1 MKPRKTKNNANR
13 PKKKEGKQR
22 KSIEDLLN
30 FDIRDTFVGY
40 NNKNVYY
47 YAMPLFN
54 TDLMLPLE
62 LDTKIE
68 ALAVKL
74 TTFPLDQLQ
83 FFSNDVPADLSQNIA
98 HKVGL
103 KTAAFRNKEQY
114 QLLSEMHEDYVALD
128 TATDRADKEVLIV
141 FALSK
146 AKAEMHLPLI
156 DEMLSSHGAK
166 RLGKQAMMQMLSV
179 YLKRNLKP
187 LHDDAILDKNV
198 YLPEKINFSS
208 RHFQVDNYHRSV
220 WVIRRYP
227 KQTEHASFATLIG
240 LPNAH
245 VSFHLKRNT
254 ENVQKLINK
263 LGTQAQRQQQSHHL
277 SEALD
282 GSGVVDGAKQ
292 LYDELNGGNSS
303 LFDTTILVE
312 VVGISNEERI
322 QHEKRVEA
330 QLAFLKV
337 KADKLIMKQQA
348 GFLSMLPLADNR
360 IMTRSH
366 PFTSRSFAALFPFSY
381 ISKNDIQGV
390 LLGKIAKGSQMIVDF
405 FVRDSNRV
413 NGNVLIAGQQGGGK
427 TVQLLN
433 ICLQYAAYGH
443 QIFTLDPEG
452 DIGRTM
458 QKVGGINTN
467 VVGGQFK
474 VNFLEVRE
482 FGTDQDEKEIIDFE
496 MILSNHISWVKRFL
510 QTYKSSLS
518 ADLLDVIEY
527 CLFLFYH
534 EPAIFSNMQA
544 GVFPIASEF
553 YAYIETSE
561 KLQAVKFITEEQRH
575 QVLLA
580 LHSICQGVDA
590 VLFDGATNVTLSNAV
605 NFDIQTLLT
614 GSQERTHA
622 ALFNILTYI
631 FSIAIKNR
639 NEALNKNLKIAHIAP
654 MVLAVDELYLLLNK
668 ESPEIAIELRNILK
682 RARKY
687 NLIIVNATQNMV
699 DLLQEG
705 VIDYTLPI
713 ISNSNK
719 KILLNPGAAERDV
732 VQKQFRLS
740 DKEMDKMTHA
750 QRGEFLFIEGSEK
763 YFVQSEGH
771 LLPSIERLI
780 P

>member
-1 MKPRKTKNNANR
+1 V
-13 PKKKEGKQR
+13 KKKQGKQR
-22 KSIEDLLN
+22 RSIEDLLN
-30 FDIRDTFVGY
+30 LDIDETCVQHT
-40 NNKNVYY
+40 NKNIYY

-62 LDTKIE
+62 LDAKIE

-74 TTFPLDQLQ
+74 TTFPLDELQ
-83 FFSNDVPADLSQNIA
+83 FFSNDGPADLSQNIE
-98 HKVGL
+98 HKISL
-103 KTAAFRNKEQY
+103 KTAAFRNEEQY
-114 QLLSEMHEDYVALD
+114 QLLTEMHEDYVALD

-141 FALSK
+141 FALNK
-146 AKAEMHLPLI
+146 TKTEMHLPLI
-156 DEMLSSHGAK
+156 DEMLRSYGAK
-166 RLGKQAMMQMLSV
+166 RLKKRAMMQMFNV

-187 LHDDAILDKNV
+187 LTDDAMLAEDV
-198 YLPEKINFSS
+198 YLPDKITFSS
-208 RHFQVDNYHRSV
+208 RHFQVDDYHRSV

-240 LPNAH
+240 LANTH

-254 ENVQKLINK
+254 ENVQKLINN
-263 LGTQAQRQQQSHHL
+263 LGTQASRQQQSHHL
-277 SEALD
+277 AEALD
-282 GSGVVDGAKQ
+282 GGGVVDGAKQ

-312 VVGISNEERI
+312 VVGASREERM

-348 GFLSMLPLADNR
+348 GFLSMLPLADNN
-360 IMTRSH
+360 ITTRSH

-381 ISKNDIQGV
+381 ISKNDIKGV
-390 LLGKIAKGSQMIVDF
+390 LLGKIAKGSQLIVDF
-405 FVRDSNRV
+405 FVRDSERV

-433 ICLQYAAYGH
+433 ICLQYAGYGH

-452 DIGRTM
+452 DLGRTM

-467 VVGGQFK
+467 VAGGQFK

-482 FGTDQDEKEIIDFE
+482 FGTDEGESEITDFN

-510 QTYKSSLS
+510 QTYKRSLS

-527 CLFLFYH
+527 YLFLFYH
-534 EPAIFSNMQA
+534 EPAIFSNMQE

-553 YAYIETSE
+553 YTYIATSE
-561 KLQAVKFITEEQRH
+561 KLQAIKFITEKQRH

-639 NEALNKNLKIAHIAP
+639 NEALNKGLGIKDIAP
-654 MVLAVDELYLLLNK
+654 MILAVDELYLLLNK
-668 ESPEIAIELRNILK
+668 ESPEIAVELRNILK
-682 RARKY
+682 RDRKY
-687 NLIIVNATQNMV
+687 NMIMVNATQNMV

-705 VIDYTLPI
+705 LIDYTLPI

-740 DKEMDKMTHA
+740 DKEMDKITHA
-750 QRGEFLFIEGSEK
+750 QRGEFLFVEGSEK
-763 YFVQSEGH
+763 YFVQSEGY